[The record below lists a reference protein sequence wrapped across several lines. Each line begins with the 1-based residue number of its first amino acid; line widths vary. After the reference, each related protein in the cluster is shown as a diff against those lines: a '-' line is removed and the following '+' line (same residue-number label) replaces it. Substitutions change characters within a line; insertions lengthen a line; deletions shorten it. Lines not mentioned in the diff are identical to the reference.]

1 MANWQCH
8 KQMVQVNDDQTLR
21 LARRKDRNGS
31 HLEAVDTAMDGE
43 KNLLTFHSL
52 LWENYDKNWH
62 VR

>member
-8 KQMVQVNDDQTLR
+8 NQMVQVNDDQTLR

-31 HLEAVDTAMDGE
+31 HLEAVD
-43 KNLLTFHSL
+43 NLLNFHSL
-52 LWENYDKNWH
+52 LCENYDKNWH